1 MSINALNW
9 AGRTVTGSASRK
21 AVLLCL
27 ANYANEQ
34 NEAYPS
40 VETIA
45 RITELNAKTVRLAL
59 TEMES
64 NGLIFDTGRRR
75 GQTQN
80 IRVWGLNLDA
90 ETLPKSEP
98 YQNRNPTVFG
108 PETLPKTDLKG
119 TQKRVAEPKE
129 DPLVDHKRTTL
140 GSRYSREPKTAPLA
154 PPRSTNNQSIDWL
167 IDAPARPQP
176 QRRESEPEARARRA
190 VELSKS
196 LYDAEDDAELERINQ
211 WYRDRETKQMNA
223 GEQQ

>member
-1 MSINALNW
+1 MSITALNW

-40 VETIA
+40 VETIS

-59 TEMES
+59 NEMES

-80 IRVWGLNLDA
+80 IRVWGLNVDA
-90 ETLPKSEP
+90 ETLPKTEP

-108 PETLPKTDLKG
+108 HETLPKTDLKG

-129 DPLVDHKRTTL
+129 EPLVDPKIDNL
-140 GSRYSREPKTAPLA
+140 GSRYSRAPKTAPLSA
-154 PPRSTNNQSIDWL
+154 PRSTNNQSMDWL
-167 IDAPARPQP
+167 LDAPARHQS

-211 WYRDRETKQMNA
+211 WYRDREAKQINT
-223 GEQQ
+223 GETQ

>member
-1 MSINALNW
+1 MSITALNW

-40 VETIA
+40 VETIS
-45 RITELNAKTVRLAL
+45 RMTELNGKTVRLAL
-59 TEMES
+59 NEMES

-80 IRVWGLNLDA
+80 IRIWALNIDA
-90 ETLPKSEP
+90 ETLPKTEP

-108 PETLPKTDLKG
+108 SETLPKTDAKPY
-119 TQKRVAEPKE
+119 QKRVAEPKE
-129 DPLVDHKRTTL
+129 EPLVDPKYKPSCIH
-140 GSRYSREPKTAPLA
+140 SRGPKQAPLSA
-154 PPRSTNNQSIDWL
+154 PRSTNNQSMDWL
-167 IDAPARPQP
+167 LDAPARHQS

-211 WYRDRETKQMNA
+211 WYRDREAKQLNT
-223 GEQQ
+223 GDTQ

>member
-1 MSINALNW
+1 MSITALNW

-59 TEMES
+59 NEMES

-80 IRVWGLNLDA
+80 IRVWGLNIDA
-90 ETLPKSEP
+90 ETLPKTEP
-98 YQNRNPTVFG
+98 YQKRNPTVFG
-108 PETLPKTDLKG
+108 SETLPKTDLKG

-129 DPLVDHKRTTL
+129 EPLVDPKYKPSCIH
-140 GSRYSREPKTAPLA
+140 SRAPKTAPLSA
-154 PPRSTNNQSIDWL
+154 PRSTNNQSMDWL
-167 IDAPARPQP
+167 LDAPARHQP

-196 LYDAEDDAELERINQ
+196 LYDAEDDAELERIKQ
-211 WYRDRETKQMNA
+211 WYRDRETKQINT
-223 GEQQ
+223 GETQ